1 MKKYTVTTTENLRS
15 LCIKNNWFTEG
26 TNSQYEKLF
35 YANEHGCSIE
45 EIATIIWICS
55 DSEEWYRRDILD
67 ALKTARTNFWKLMF
81 GVEDETQTYRVW
93 DVFGIIHEAPLT
105 DIIDL
110 LVDPDIDDF
119 KYEHITGVYTL
130 DGETVWERGEE

>member
-26 TNSQYEKLF
+26 TNKQYEKLF

-45 EIATIIWICS
+45 EIATIIWLCS
-55 DSEEWYRRDILD
+55 NSDVWCRRDILD
-67 ALKTARTNFWKLMF
+67 ALKIESINFWKLMF
-81 GVEDETQTYRVW
+81 GIEDETQTFQVW
-93 DVFGIIHEAPLT
+93 DVFGTIHEAPFT
-105 DIIDL
+105 SIVDL
-110 LVDPDIDDF
+110 LVDPDIDDYD
-119 KYEHITGVYTL
+119 YEYITGIYTL